1 MNSWNFVGIIAWII
15 VIALL
20 IFVVFNIR
28 NRHLK
33 ILVEQKKK
41 ITWTTIVTDL
51 VEILVV
57 ILAVSGLLYTSLFTK
72 VDLTDKNEVAVSY
85 KYDPMIVQTTDDG
98 QGYYVKINKKES
110 NSTTEVYQYW
120 LNNSTYT
127 VSSHNATISDAT
139 LPFTVSGIRLDWP
152 VKKIKKLDSKYQ
164 YAYVITV
171 QAKFKNNFRNGLG
184 LRAGRYAME
193 YRVLRVPARSFINVA
208 KQREQ
213 QTG

>member
-208 KQREQ
+208 K
-213 QTG
+213 

>member
-41 ITWTTIVTDL
+41 ITWTTIITDL

-208 KQREQ
+208 K
-213 QTG
+213 

>member
-20 IFVVFNIR
+20 IFVAFTIR

-208 KQREQ
+208 K
-213 QTG
+213 

>member
-33 ILVEQKKK
+33 SLVVKKGK
-41 ITWTTIVTDL
+41 ITGTTILIDL
-51 VEILVV
+51 LEIVVV

-72 VDLTDKNEVAVSY
+72 VDMTNKNEVAVSY

-98 QGYYVKINKKES
+98 QGYYVKIDKKES
-110 NSTTEVYQYW
+110 NSATDVYQYW
-120 LNNSTYT
+120 LNNETYT

-139 LPFTVSGIRLDWP
+139 LPFTVSGLRLNWP
-152 VKKIKKLDSKYQ
+152 MKKITKYDAKYQ
-164 YAYVITV
+164 DAYVITV
-171 QAKFKNNFRNGLG
+171 QAKYKNNFMNGLG
-184 LRAGRYAME
+184 LKAGRYAME

-208 KQREQ
+208 K
-213 QTG
+213 